1 LLTICENGIQENFWH
16 VFVLALRKLRVMKT
30 RFTLLIAFLGV
41 YFQFF
46 AAEYFL
52 KINRSGNFQ
61 VSIGGQVQTN
71 STQVYRFFDLNFGN
85 SQVTVTDVNTNSI
98 LFNNYVQLSMNTR
111 TVAEL
116 DMYGNMSIV
125 QNLPISVNNWYNT
138 QIVGTVT
145 NNTGGGYG
153 NPTHGGGIINV
164 NDPQTEAGF
173 QQFLTFLDSQ
183 SFDSGKLEESKKY
196 VALSNLSA
204 QQISQ
209 IAKKFTYDSSRLEFA
224 KAAYSTCRDKANYFL
239 LKSTF
244 SFSSSYS
251 DLEEYIKT
259 H

>member
-1 LLTICENGIQENFWH
+1 
-16 VFVLALRKLRVMKT
+16 MKT
-30 RFTLLIAFLGV
+30 RYTLLIAFLGV

-46 AAEYFL
+46 ASELFL

-61 VSIGGQVQTN
+61 VSVSGQTQSS
-71 STQVYRFFDLNFGN
+71 STLTYRFFDLNSG
-85 SQVTVTDVNTNSI
+85 STQVSVTDLNTGSI
-98 LFNNYVQLSMNTR
+98 VFNNYVQLTNNMR

-116 DMYGNMSIV
+116 DMYGTMSII
-125 QNLPISVNNWYNT
+125 QNLPINVSNWYNT
-138 QIVGTVT
+138 QIVGTVV

-164 NDPQTEAGF
+164 NDPQAEAGF

-183 SFDSGKLEESKKY
+183 TFDSGKLEEAKKY
-196 VALSNLSA
+196 CGLSNLSA

-244 SFSSSYS
+244 TYSSSYT

>member
-1 LLTICENGIQENFWH
+1 
-16 VFVLALRKLRVMKT
+16 MKT
-30 RFTLLIAFLGV
+30 RYTLLIAFLGV

-52 KINRSGNFQ
+52 KINRTGNFQ
-61 VSIGGQVQTN
+61 VSVGGQVQSN
-71 STQVYRFFDLNFGN
+71 STLVYRFFDLNYGN
-85 SQVTVTDVNTNSI
+85 SQVTVTDLGTNNI
-98 LFNNYVQLSMNTR
+98 IFNNYVQLSMNTR

-116 DMYGNMSIV
+116 DAYGNMSII
-125 QNLPISVNNWYNT
+125 QNLPITVTSWYNT

-145 NNTGGGYG
+145 NNTGSVYT
-153 NPTHGGGIINV
+153 NPTHGGGVVNV
-164 NDPQTEAGF
+164 YDPQGEVSF

-183 SFDSGKLEESKKY
+183 SFDSGKLEEAKKY
-196 VALSNLSA
+196 AALSNLSA

-244 SFSSSYS
+244 TFSSSYS